1 MFEKKEK
8 IYLGNDDYA
17 ANSGNYDSVPSKY
30 MHTAKL
36 QKKDTVNYLTTNEN
50 FANKILTE

>member
-1 MFEKKEK
+1 M
-8 IYLGNDDYA
+8 LLTVVTM
-17 ANSGNYDSVPSKY
+17 SVPSKY